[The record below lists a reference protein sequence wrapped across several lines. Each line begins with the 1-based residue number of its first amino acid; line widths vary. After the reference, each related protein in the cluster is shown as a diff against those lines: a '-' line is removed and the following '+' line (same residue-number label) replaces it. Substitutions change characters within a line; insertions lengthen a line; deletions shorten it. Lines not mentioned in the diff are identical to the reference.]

1 MVKPVGCL
9 LNSLCRSMKKI
20 LTINRFVL
28 FLSLKKTI
36 FMRRIIFSGIFLIF
50 LAQGAFGQNL
60 GMQLT
65 PEERAQMQTEW
76 MKENLQLSDSQL
88 VKVEVLN
95 LEYALKMEKIKKIN
109 GNLSKLKAAR
119 KTSDEKDEKLKKLL
133 SEEQFLFYLDKRKE
147 LRKQAMEM
155 ANERKVRIPVISDT
169 QT

>member
-1 MVKPVGCL
+1 
-9 LNSLCRSMKKI
+9 
-20 LTINRFVL
+20 
-28 FLSLKKTI
+28 
-36 FMRRIIFSGIFLIF
+36 MRRIIFSGIFLIF
-50 LAQGAFGQNL
+50 LAQDAFVQNL

-88 VKVEVLN
+88 VKVEALN

-133 SEEQFLFYLDKRKE
+133 SEEQFQFYLDKRKE
-147 LRKQAMEM
+147 LRKKAMEM
-155 ANERKVRIPVISDT
+155 AKERKEQSRIE
-169 QT
+169 QFNK